1 MALNQP
7 TAVFCQKLLDGIH
20 QGIVY
25 STVLTFRRQKRI
37 AFNIL
42 VAEDDVNTG
51 AE

>member
-1 MALNQP
+1 MAPNQP

-20 QGIVY
+20 PDIVH
-25 STVLTFRRQKRI
+25 STVLTFRMQKRI

-42 VAEDDVNTG
+42 VAEGDVNTG